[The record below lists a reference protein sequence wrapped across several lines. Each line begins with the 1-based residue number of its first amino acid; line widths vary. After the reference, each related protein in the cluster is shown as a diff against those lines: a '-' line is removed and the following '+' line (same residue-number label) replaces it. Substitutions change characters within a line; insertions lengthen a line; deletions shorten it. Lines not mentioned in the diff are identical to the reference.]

1 MKQLT
6 YGRDDIVFREGEFAL
21 TMYEIKSGAVGIYA
35 NYDSTSPRLLATLG
49 QSEYF
54 GEMGLAECYPR
65 SATAVAMEDGTTLEE
80 IDSDE
85 FSTYFQ
91 NRPDA
96 VLAIMR
102 ALSARLRE
110 TNARLLD
117 AQQTIHDAI
126 EAEHAGKR
134 KSSSLVSKLTG
145 MLGFARRNKKSPVGR
160 P

>member
-1 MKQLT
+1 
-6 YGRDDIVFREGEFAL
+6 
-21 TMYEIKSGAVGIYA
+21 
-35 NYDSTSPRLLATLG
+35 
-49 QSEYF
+49 
-54 GEMGLAECYPR
+54 
-65 SATAVAMEDGTTLEE
+65 MEDRTTLEE

>member
-134 KSSSLVSKLTG
+134 KSSSLVSKLTS